1 MPIPPAVEIALDTIN
16 MRKQALIFVNSK
28 RSAEKVAE
36 DIAKQIKDTQ
46 PEWELLAAQ
55 ALKALS
61 RPTKQCARLALCL
74 RKGVAYHHA
83 GLVHKQRELIEDAF
97 RAGTIRII
105 SATPTLAFGMDLPAF
120 RCIVRDLRRFGQG
133 GMVPLPVL
141 EVQQM
146 FGRAGR
152 PGKEDY
158 GEAICIAG
166 SEAEKQDIIDTYFNG
181 LPEEIISKLA
191 NEKTLRTYVLSLIAT
206 GFANSHA
213 SLMDIFSKTFYASQF
228 KDLGR
233 IGQRVAAATEQ
244 LEEWGFVQ
252 SEESSNTSSSRAKDI
267 GFISAADLDK
277 PDTARIRPTPLGRRV
292 AELYLDPLAA
302 RHILDGFARATI
314 LSPFGVLHLL
324 TSSSEFFQPRPRA
337 KEMEMLDALILGSD
351 LLALEPPL
359 YSPDYTAFMGAA
371 KLAAMFLD
379 WIDEQDEESI
389 LDKYSIRPG
398 EIYSH
403 RLQADWLLYCANE
416 LCRITGQAKAATY
429 SAMLRVRM
437 KHGAREEL
445 LALLKFRDI
454 GRVRARMLW
463 NANIRSV
470 GDVRRA
476 SLGQLAALLNP
487 AVARSLKE
495 QVGEKGQQP
504 IQ

>member
-1 MPIPPAVEIALDTIN
+1 
-16 MRKQALIFVNSK
+16 
-28 RSAEKVAE
+28 
-36 DIAKQIKDTQ
+36 
-46 PEWELLAAQ
+46 
-55 ALKALS
+55 
-61 RPTKQCARLALCL
+61 
-74 RKGVAYHHA
+74 
-83 GLVHKQRELIEDAF
+83 
-97 RAGTIRII
+97 
-105 SATPTLAFGMDLPAF
+105 
-120 RCIVRDLRRFGQG
+120 
-133 GMVPLPVL
+133 
-141 EVQQM
+141 
-146 FGRAGR
+146 
-152 PGKEDY
+152 
-158 GEAICIAG
+158 
-166 SEAEKQDIIDTYFNG
+166 
-181 LPEEIISKLA
+181 
-191 NEKTLRTYVLSLIAT
+191 
-206 GFANSHA
+206 
-213 SLMDIFSKTFYASQF
+213 
-228 KDLGR
+228 
-233 IGQRVAAATEQ
+233 
-244 LEEWGFVQ
+244 
-252 SEESSNTSSSRAKDI
+252 
-267 GFISAADLDK
+267 
-277 PDTARIRPTPLGRRV
+277 
-292 AELYLDPLAA
+292 
-302 RHILDGFARATI
+302 
-314 LSPFGVLHLL
+314 
-324 TSSSEFFQPRPRA
+324 
-337 KEMEMLDALILGSD
+337 MEMLDALILGSD